1 MSGEAHT
8 DVRLPIGGL
17 FAVLGAIVA
26 VYGLVTASDAAMY
39 ARSQG
44 ININIWWG
52 LVMLVFGLVLLAFSR
67 RDAARAAAAG
77 AR

>member
-17 FAVLGAIVA
+17 FAVLGAIVL
-26 VYGLVTASDAAMY
+26 VYGLLTASDAAMY

-44 ININIWWG
+44 VNINIYWG
-52 LVMLVFGLVLLAFSR
+52 AVMLVFGVVLLTFAR
-67 RDAARAAAAG
+67 RGAARG
-77 AR
+77 R